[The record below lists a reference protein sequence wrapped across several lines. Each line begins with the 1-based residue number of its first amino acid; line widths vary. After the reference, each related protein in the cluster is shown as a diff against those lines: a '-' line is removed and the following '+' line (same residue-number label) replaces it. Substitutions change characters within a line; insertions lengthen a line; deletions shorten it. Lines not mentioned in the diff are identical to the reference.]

1 MKKIILCGIALV
13 AGLMSCTEDYTNWG
27 TPQSNTPNEP
37 QTFVLMVQ
45 PTASSIDFATY
56 TEETI
61 QLFTTNVGE
70 GQAEG
75 YTVTIT
81 GENVDG
87 IQIIQADAD
96 GRVATSTLEDAV
108 IGLYGKAPTP
118 RTLIMSVEA
127 LVKNIKT
134 SEGVISAQVEAS
146 PYKMTATL
154 DAPYIDEN
162 GYYLVGNVD
171 GWSLKRVE
179 AYHMT
184 NNGGNVYD
192 NPEFTVEL
200 EPVDGITTYE
210 IKMIPA
216 ADFNDDGTVKE
227 WGRALSALP
236 GVDVPAYSGKF
247 SDKNAGGNIKFDAV
261 NGAKKYIVKIN
272 AMETTYDIKAITY
285 GPYIYE
291 AGNDNNWGAEEM
303 PLYGPNN
310 DGIYTGCFEVRQADW
325 GIGYK
330 FLTATGDDRWNYPNY
345 GAGTCVEGEDGK
357 WSGTLAQSN
366 DNLWATA
373 GFYIATVNLANF
385 TYELIPIKSVYVVGS
400 AVNNDWDTGVKMD
413 YNATERCWQCETT
426 LGDGVIKFKGNGT
439 WNTFDGNWGGTMD
452 NIINGSND
460 NIPVNVTGKVLIKF
474 YPRCDTKSY
483 CTITPAN

>member
-1 MKKIILCGIALV
+1 MKKIILSGIALV
-13 AGLMSCTEDYTNWG
+13 AGLASCTEDYTNWG
-27 TPQSNTPNEP
+27 TPQSNVEKDAE
-37 QTFVLMVQ
+37 TFVLTAQ
-45 PTASSIDFATY
+45 PTASSIDFSTY
-56 TEETI
+56 TDETI
-61 QLFTTNVGE
+61 QLFTTNVGA
-70 GQAEG
+70 GQTEG
-75 YTVTIT
+75 YTVTISADD
-81 GENVDG
+81 VDG
-87 IQIIQADAD
+87 TRTLSTDA
-96 GRVATSTLEDAV
+96 E
-108 IGLYGKAPTP
+108 GKASVEDIKNIIVSMYGNAPTQ
-118 RTLIMSVEA
+118 RTLTMAVQA
-127 LVKNIKT
+127 VVKNIST
-134 SEGVISAQVEAS
+134 SEGTIAALAKAS
-146 PYKMTATL
+146 PYTQSFTL
-154 DAPYIDEN
+154 DAPFIDEG
-162 GYYLVGNVD
+162 GYYVVGNID
-171 GWSLKRVE
+171 GWACKRVE
-179 AYHMT
+179 AYHMV

-216 ADFNDDGTVKE
+216 SDFNEDGSIKT
-227 WGRALSALP
+227 WDRALSAMP
-236 GVDVPAYSGKF
+236 DVWESAYEGAYS
-247 SDKNAGGNIKFDAV
+247 NQNWGGNIKFNAV
-261 NGAKKYIVKIN
+261 NGAKKYIITIN
-272 AMETTYDIKAITY
+272 AMNTYYTVTAISYST
-285 GPYIYE
+285 YIYE

-325 GIGYK
+325 GIGFK

>member
-13 AGLMSCTEDYTNWG
+13 AGLISCTEDYTNWG

-37 QTFVLMVQ
+37 QTFVMMVQ

-70 GQAEG
+70 GQTEG

-87 IQIIQADAD
+87 IQIIQADAN
-96 GRVATSTLEDAV
+96 GRVATSTLEDVV

-118 RTLIMSVEA
+118 RTLILSVETI
-127 LVKNIKT
+127 VNNINT
-134 SEGVISAQVEAS
+134 AEGVISAKVKAS
-146 PYKMTATL
+146 PYSMTAKL

-171 GWSLKRVE
+171 GWTCKRVE

-184 NNGGNVYD
+184 NNGGDVYD

-200 EPVDGITTYE
+200 DPVDGVTTYE

-236 GVDVPAYSGKF
+236 GVDTPAYSGKF

-272 AMETTYDIKAITY
+272 AMETTYDVKAITY
-285 GPYIYE
+285 NPFIYFIGATE
-291 AGNDNNWGAEEM
+291 GWDNENLNRQRLALTDES
-303 PLYGPNN
+303 
-310 DGIYTGCFEVRQADW
+310 GIYTGYLYCADPNGW
-325 GIGYK
+325 GNEFK
-330 FLTATGDDRWNYPNY
+330 FQKVLKDWDSQVNPDMMTGGITGDFTAAGNGNFKANAGEGIYCVTLNMSNMSIHATKINYMGVTGDYCGWNE
-345 GAGTCVEGEDGK
+345 GAEMT
-357 WSGTLAQSN
+357 WN
-366 DNLWATA
+366 ATD
-373 GFYIATVNLANF
+373 YC
-385 TYELIPIKSVYVVGS
+385 YELTGVNVNANGWKFRANGPTDPNWTINLGGDINDLTQDGSNLS
-400 AVNNDWDTGVKMD
+400 AVG
-413 YNATERCWQCETT
+413 TT
-426 LGDGVIKFKGNGT
+426 IK
-439 WNTFDGNWGGTMD
+439 
-452 NIINGSND
+452 
-460 NIPVNVTGKVLIKF
+460 L
-474 YPRCDTKSY
+474 YPTRKTSDKIY
-483 CTITPAN
+483 CTVE

>member
-1 MKKIILCGIALV
+1 
-13 AGLMSCTEDYTNWG
+13 MSCTEDYTNWG

-37 QTFVLMVQ
+37 QTFVMMVQ

-70 GQAEG
+70 GQTEG

-87 IQIIQADAD
+87 IQIIQTDAN
-96 GRVATSTLEDAV
+96 GRVATSTLEDVV

-118 RTLIMSVEA
+118 RTLILSVETI
-127 LVKNIKT
+127 VNNINT
-134 SEGVISAQVEAS
+134 AEGVISAKVKAS
-146 PYKMTATL
+146 PYSMTAKL

-171 GWSLKRVE
+171 GWTCKRVE

-184 NNGGNVYD
+184 NNGGDVYD

-200 EPVDGITTYE
+200 EPVDGVTTYE

-236 GVDVPAYSGKF
+236 GVDTPAYSGKF

-272 AMETTYDIKAITY
+272 AMETTYDVKAITY
-285 GPYIYE
+285 NPFIYFI
-291 AGNDNNWGAEEM
+291 GATD
-303 PLYGPNN
+303 GWNN
-310 DGIYTGCFEVRQADW
+310 DEPNRQRLALVDENGIYTGYIYCADPNGWGNEFKFQKVAGNWGTEVNSGMMSG
-325 GIGYK
+325 GI
-330 FLTATGDDRWNYPNY
+330 TGDV
-345 GAGTCVEGEDGK
+345 ADG
-357 WSGTLAQSN
+357 SGN
-366 DNLWATA
+366 FKATA
-373 GFYIATVNLANF
+373 GEGIYYFTLNMATNSLNAVRITNMNLVGDFNGWNQADDAQQMTWDAANYCFVITGAGVTANGWKF
-385 TYELIPIKSVYVVGS
+385 TANNAWGINLGGDINDLTQDGSNLS
-400 AVNNDWDTGVKMD
+400 AVG
-413 YNATERCWQCETT
+413 TT
-426 LGDGVIKFKGNGT
+426 IK
-439 WNTFDGNWGGTMD
+439 
-452 NIINGSND
+452 
-460 NIPVNVTGKVLIKF
+460 L
-474 YPRCDTKSY
+474 YPTRKTSDKIY
-483 CTITPAN
+483 CTVE

>member
-1 MKKIILCGIALV
+1 
-13 AGLMSCTEDYTNWG
+13 MSCTEDYTNWG

-127 LVKNIKT
+127 LVKDIKT

-171 GWSLKRVE
+171 GWSCKRVE

-272 AMETTYDIKAITY
+272 AMETTYDVKAITY
-285 GPYIYE
+285 DPFIYFIG
-291 AGNDNNWGAEEM
+291 ATDGWDNENLNRQRLALTDES
-303 PLYGPNN
+303 
-310 DGIYTGCFEVRQADW
+310 GIYTGYLYCADPNGWGNEFKFQKVLKDW
-325 GIGYK
+325 GSEINSGMM
-330 FLTATGDDRWNYPNY
+330 TGGITGDF
-345 GAGTCVEGEDGK
+345 ADG
-357 WSGTLAQSN
+357 SGN
-366 DNLWATA
+366 FKATA
-373 GFYIATVNLANF
+373 GEGIYYVTLNMATNSLNGVRITNMNLVGDFNGWNQADDAQQMTWDAANYCFVITGAGVTANGWKF
-385 TYELIPIKSVYVVGS
+385 TANNAWGINLGGDISDLSQDGSNLS
-400 AVNNDWDTGVKMD
+400 AVG
-413 YNATERCWQCETT
+413 TT
-426 LGDGVIKFKGNGT
+426 IK
-439 WNTFDGNWGGTMD
+439 
-452 NIINGSND
+452 
-460 NIPVNVTGKVLIKF
+460 L
-474 YPRCDTKSY
+474 YPTRKTSDKIY
-483 CTITPAN
+483 CTVE